1 MPRAVEECLRWDAP
15 VPHSTFRYAT
25 EDVRIGGAVIPA
37 YAQVIVS
44 LAAANR
50 DPARYRDAESFDIHR
65 TDGGHLALGHGIH
78 HCLGAPLARL
88 EAASRSARCT
98 RGSPRCGWPSTRRSC
113 AGVTATGWCCGG
125 CPSCRCA

>member
-1 MPRAVEECLRWDAP
+1 M
-15 VPHSTFRYAT
+15 
-25 EDVRIGGAVIPA
+25 
-37 YAQVIVS
+37 S

-88 EAASRSARCT
+88 EARIALSALHT
-98 RGSPRCGWPSTRRSC
+98 RFPAMRLAVDPPRC
-113 AGVTATGWCCGG
+113 AGGTATGWCCGG
-125 CPSCRCA
+125 CRSSPSCSVLLWRPGPDRDGPSGGSASSVW